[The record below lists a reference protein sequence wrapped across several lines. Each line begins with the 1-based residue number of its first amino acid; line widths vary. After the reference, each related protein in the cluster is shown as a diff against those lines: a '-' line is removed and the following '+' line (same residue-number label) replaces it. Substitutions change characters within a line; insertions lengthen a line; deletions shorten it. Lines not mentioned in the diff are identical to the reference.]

1 MDSLIGVKGKDFVIL
16 AADTNN
22 AYSVLKMKVILLVI
36 YFYSNTMIKYGIL
49 TDKNYQL
56 SVENILMF
64 LSLEII
70 FKKILHIYNIKM
82 VLNCLLT
89 ILLTSSDIN
98 WLKLLE
104 KDLIMSTVFWLDFK
118 EMNQDFTGWII
129 QDQQLNYIK
138 QLMDM
143 LNF

>member
-49 TDKNYQL
+49 MDKNYQL

-82 VLNCLLT
+82 VSNCLLT
-89 ILLTSSDIN
+89 ILLTLSDIN
-98 WLKLLE
+98 QLKPLE
-104 KDLIMSTVFWLDFK
+104 KDLIMSTVFQLDFK
-118 EMNQDFTGWII
+118 EMNQDFSGWII
-129 QDQQLNYIK
+129 QDQLLN
-138 QLMDM
+138 
-143 LNF
+143 